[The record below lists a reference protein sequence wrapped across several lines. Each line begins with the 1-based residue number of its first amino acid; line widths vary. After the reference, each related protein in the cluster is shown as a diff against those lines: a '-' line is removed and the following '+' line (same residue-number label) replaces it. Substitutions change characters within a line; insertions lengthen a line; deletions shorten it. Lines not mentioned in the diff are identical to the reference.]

1 MRKAIFFL
9 IFAGT
14 YFQAQNI
21 EDKEAFKKCHKEFSK
36 KICLSDEDQ
45 DGILFYLDQCPK
57 EAGSLENKGCPWPDK
72 DKDGVLD
79 KDDKC
84 PELSGPVE
92 NNGCPWPDYD
102 GDGIL
107 DKDDACPTIPGITE
121 LNGCP
126 SKKNDC
132 TEYWEKA
139 GIRLKKFKTDYADIE
154 SVYDKIN
161 KIALDAVIKKGYTKA
176 LTDKKTYL
184 YIKYINNIAYFDQ
197 HSCYDGT
204 DPEYNFLI
212 SKFWNK
218 KVLEYARKKYGK
230 DIYLSTKIPSEDLT
244 LYQEIGMSNETFDYI
259 TKYYDPE
266 TMKVKIP
273 GNHTSEIGAAHSIPF
288 VITFITPYQIKVEDP
303 KTNIIILYE
312 YKNNNWE
319 LIKE

>member
-1 MRKAIFFL
+1 MKKVIFFL
-9 IFAGT
+9 LFAGT

-21 EDKEAFKKCHKEFSK
+21 KDKEVFKKCRKEFSK

-45 DGILFYLDQCPK
+45 DGILLYQDQCPK

-92 NNGCPWPDYD
+92 NNGCPWPDTD

-107 DKDDACPTIPGITE
+107 DKDDACPNIPGVPE

-132 TEYWEKA
+132 KEYREKA
-139 GIRLKKFKTDYADIE
+139 DLRFKKFKTDYADIE
-154 SVYDKIN
+154 AIYDKIN
-161 KIALDAVIKKGYTKA
+161 KIALDAIIKKGYIKA
-176 LTDKKTYL
+176 LANKESL
-184 YIKYINNIAYFDQ
+184 IFLKYINNIAYSDQ
-197 HSCYDGT
+197 HSCYDGSNL
-204 DPEYNFLI
+204 EYNFLI

-218 KVLEYARKKYGK
+218 NVLEYARKKYNK
-230 DIYLSTKIPSEDLT
+230 DIYLSTKIPPEDLK
-244 LYQEIGMSNETFDYI
+244 LYHDIGMSNETFDYI
-259 TKYYDPE
+259 TKYYDRE
-266 TMKVKIP
+266 TMKIKIP
-273 GNHTSEIGAAHSIPF
+273 GNHKSVISASHSIPA

-303 KTNIIILYE
+303 KKNIIIIYE